1 MPQSPINLYGD
12 QLIAT
17 STGHGADISSQRA
30 DDLDLMAVEQVR
42 TIGLAR
48 GSISVM
54 DVGCGHGGQAAR
66 MAAAGA
72 YVVAV
77 DAVNY
82 GAEVAASMARE
93 MVQPGQFS
101 FRRLPVENEPTL
113 GSFDIVMCQRMIHY
127 LKHDAACAVL
137 GWFYRSANSGGY
149 LFLSASGMDSELS
162 EGYTGKTLPLSER
175 FTPLAPAMAEK
186 HAIRPPVCL
195 YSMNELVA
203 MANAT
208 GWIVEKAFL
217 SPFGNVKLV
226 ARKP

>member
-149 LFLSASGMDSELS
+149 LFCRLPVWIQSFQRAIRARPCPCRSASHPWHQPWLRSMQFARLS
-162 EGYTGKTLPLSER
+162 
-175 FTPLAPAMAEK
+175 
-186 HAIRPPVCL
+186 VCT
-195 YSMNELVA
+195 A
-203 MANAT
+203 
-208 GWIVEKAFL
+208 
-217 SPFGNVKLV
+217 
-226 ARKP
+226 